1 MVCIQCIG
9 VNGTVPDAVRVLI
22 LYNPVSG
29 SGRSHEMVSGLS
41 RELERLAGAS
51 GVPLALEAAE
61 TRPEPSDRWLDARLD
76 AVELLVVVGGDGA
89 MRLVAPSAV
98 RCGVP
103 IYHYPAGTENLF
115 ARDFDMRAEPRRL
128 FEAITSGTERS
139 IDIARVEGA
148 ICLLCASLGLDAAIV
163 DDLSSRRA
171 GAISHASYVLPI
183 LRQLWHW
190 RKSPPRF
197 EVEVDGRSLG
207 TQVSGLVL
215 IANSSQYAARLDP
228 AAAADNGDG
237 LLDVVHLPARSF
249 IGLLVWVIRCRRRR
263 QLRARGARHLR
274 GRTITIHSD
283 RPTPAQVDGDAL
295 DGGGLVRSL
304 TVEIEPG
311 ALRVLVPPVRES
323 ARSAG

>member
-29 SGRSHEMVSGLS
+29 AGRSHEMVNGLS

-51 GVPLALEAAE
+51 GVSLALETAE

-98 RCGVP
+98 RRGVP
-103 IYHYPAGTENLF
+103 VYHYPGGTENLF

-128 FEAITSGTERS
+128 FEAITGGTVRA
-139 IDIARVEGA
+139 IDVARVEGA

-163 DDLSSRRA
+163 DDLSSRRT
-171 GAISHASYVLPI
+171 GAISHRSYVLPM
-183 LRQLWHW
+183 LRQLWQW

-249 IGLLVWVIRCRRRR
+249 IGLLVWVLRCRRRR

-274 GRTITIHSD
+274 GRTITIRSD
-283 RPTPAQVDGDAL
+283 RPTRAQVDGDAL
-295 DGGGLVRSL
+295 KGAGLVRSL
-304 TVEIEPG
+304 TAVIEPG

-323 ARSAG
+323 TAPAG